1 MHEILA
7 RVNFDRD
14 IAALTD
20 TSAAHQGLI
29 VHERSFPVLDATI
42 NHRRPLRLRI
52 QANDWDE
59 QPPSIALLRPDGSP
73 WPVTDPL
80 PPGSVFNGSA
90 HPSTGRPFIC
100 MRGVREFHTHPSHL
114 NERWDNYRG
123 QDGMGLLGILMQVS
137 HAWRRMAA

>member
-1 MHEILA
+1 MHEVLA

-42 NHRRPLRLRI
+42 NHRRPIRLRI

-73 WPVTDPL
+73 WPVTAPL

-114 NERWDNYRG
+114 TERWDN
-123 QDGMGLLGILMQVS
+123 
-137 HAWRRMAA
+137 